1 MAAVSSVVE
10 VTDAT
15 FAAEVEQAGGLTI
28 VDFWATWCGPCRM
41 ISPILEQIA
50 EERAG
55 TLRVAKLDVDA
66 NMETTARY
74 NIRSM
79 PTLLFFR
86 EGRVVGQIVGAVPRG
101 RIEAAID
108 SLAA

>member
-1 MAAVSSVVE
+1 MPATAYVTD

-15 FAAEVEQAGGLTI
+15 FAAEVEQAEGLTI

-50 EERAG
+50 TERAG
-55 TLRVAKLDVDA
+55 QVKVAKLDVDD
-66 NMETTARY
+66 NMQTAARF

-79 PTLLFFR
+79 PTLLFFKD
-86 EGRVVGQIVGAVPRG
+86 GKPVGQIVGAVPRAH
-101 RIEAAID
+101 IEQAIQQFV
-108 SLAA
+108 

>member
-1 MAAVSSVVE
+1 MPSTSAVVE

-15 FAAEVEQAGGLTI
+15 FAAEVEQSDRLTV

-55 TLRVAKLDVDA
+55 ELKVAKVDVDE
-66 NMETTARY
+66 NQQVTARY

-79 PTLLFFR
+79 PTLLFFK
-86 EGRVVGQIVGAVPRG
+86 GGQPVGQIVGAVPRA
-101 RIEAAID
+101 RIEAAIEQL
-108 SLAA
+108 SA